1 MTIPTVDDADTL
13 QQNTRHPL
21 DPLTV
26 EEVTQTTGILRASGR
41 LTPRM
46 RLMAYS
52 LQEAPKNAVLAFQ
65 AGQPVPRQV
74 FVIIRDHERRLTI
87 EALVSLNDE
96 TIRSWRERGDV
107 QP

>member
-1 MTIPTVDDADTL
+1 MTIPTVDDAHTL

-26 EEVTQTTGILRASGR
+26 EEVTQTTSILRASGR

-65 AGQPVPRQV
+65 AGQPVPRHRV
-74 FVIIRDHERRLTI
+74 PTPSCRSL
-87 EALVSLNDE
+87 ASKLVGVYRQGAIL
-96 TIRSWRERGDV
+96 
-107 QP
+107 